1 MYIEILTLVLACF
14 ASVLS
19 CFVLYKYRKY
29 EETLTLELQDLAAA
43 TQSTFLEEI
52 APLKNLVNQSMGRMS
67 AQGHEATQ
75 LKTAEKYISEDILEA
90 QDPMIIAALEILSPR
105 TKDYLDEN
113 PGVIMK
119 LIPRFQ
125 ALMATGDPLG
135 FLKPDGGSTHGRL
148 HPFRGK
154 EE

>member
-1 MYIEILTLVLACF
+1 AMYIEIFALAMSCF
-14 ASVLS
+14 ALVLS

-29 EETLTLELQDLAAA
+29 EETLSLELQELAKN
-43 TQSTFLEEI
+43 TQNTFLEEI

-67 AQGHEATQ
+67 AQGHEAKQ

-113 PGVIMK
+113 PDLIMK

-125 ALMATGDPLG
+125 ALQATGDPLG
-135 FLKPDGGSTHGRL
+135 FLKPDGNHGGRP